1 MTLQRMTVAFFLTV
15 FSLVGSHAGAGESDS
30 LSFARYAAGNFSQ
43 VPGAVRSEL
52 AGRLE
57 DSSAFLSRVR
67 LATNSFAQDPA
78 IALSELLSVYD
89 AAAAPAA
96 TFGYGDRIRSERGA
110 VADLAKKEAGL
121 TPASALQELD
131 AALAIPRDGL
141 PNILRRSTRI
151 FAVTLVARR
160 KIVSAP
166 AEREWLFVAGKAV
179 DADTRS
185 GEAFLEA
192 YLEVPDSKGLSHRG
206 EALRLLERAY
216 RDQDGPRLTAEHAAR
231 IRKLRPAN

>member
-15 FSLVGSHAGAGESDS
+15 FSLVASHAGAGESDPS
-30 LSFARYAAGNFSQ
+30 SFARYAAGNFSQ

-110 VADLAKKEAGL
+110 VADLRIE
-121 TPASALQELD
+121 PV
-131 AALAIPRDGL
+131 ALAQVDLRTREPGLAPFPLPEANRGTGGDGRGAL
-141 PNILRRSTRI
+141 WLGPDEWL
-151 FAVTLVARR
+151 LVA
-160 KIVSAP
+160 P
-166 AEREWLFVAGKAV
+166 EAEHVRQLVAFAQRWARQGPLVIHCMAGISRSQN
-179 DADTRS
+179 TRS
-185 GEAFLEA
+185 GRCVSMSARP
-192 YLEVPDSKGLSHRG
+192 V
-206 EALRLLERAY
+206 RASPKSACPTIAMMT
-216 RDQDGPRLTAEHAAR
+216 GSTP
-231 IRKLRPAN
+231 